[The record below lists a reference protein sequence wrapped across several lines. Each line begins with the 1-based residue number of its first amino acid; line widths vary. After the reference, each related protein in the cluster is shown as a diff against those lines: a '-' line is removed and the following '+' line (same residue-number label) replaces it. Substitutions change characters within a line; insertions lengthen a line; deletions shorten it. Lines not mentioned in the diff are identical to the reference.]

1 MADCQVKYEGGD
13 KILSSAFNMKCELWN
28 FQTKYG
34 RGCGGGEIYKY
45 IYILVVDFRVTLT
58 NSE

>member
-34 RGCGGGEIYKY
+34 RGFMRGGGDIQIYLY
-45 IYILVVDFRVTLT
+45 I
-58 NSE
+58 SC